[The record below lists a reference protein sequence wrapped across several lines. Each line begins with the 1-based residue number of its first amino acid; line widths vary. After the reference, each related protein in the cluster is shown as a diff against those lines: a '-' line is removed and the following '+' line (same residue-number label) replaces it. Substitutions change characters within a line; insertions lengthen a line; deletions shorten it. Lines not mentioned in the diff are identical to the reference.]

1 MFDIVT
7 PDLIVAQDASIAQ
20 KLDSCMNDG
29 QDNTPRLIL
38 EMPSDGSSSSSP
50 ESWQSLDTMMQN
62 SSNSA
67 ALHELSINRTP
78 DDVIL
83 VLMTSGTTSLP
94 KGCPHTN
101 RSTTSCIRAYNA
113 GGCYDR
119 TRSLCSHLP
128 ISHIFAINSSFS
140 FHMDGLPV
148 VHASN
153 FFEPRTTLQAIREE
167 RTTDFAGVP
176 AVAGGLI
183 DHPDFAKT
191 DTSCMRFI
199 VLGATT
205 VTPATVERIMENF
218 GNATKVANGYGMTE
232 GAPSVMTRYDE
243 IPDGPPERVSSG
255 HVLPGCKHRVVD
267 PETGRVVPRGIAG
280 ELYMGGSLVIREY
293 WTGSSNK
300 DTSDSFVEDEQ
311 GKWVKTGDQAIMDED
326 GSIEIV
332 GRYKHLIIRGKCSRI
347 ICLSSWIARSDS
359 GMMQP

>member
-20 KLDSCMNDG
+20 KLESCMNEG

-38 EMPSDGSSSSSP
+38 EMPSDGSSSSSSSS
-50 ESWQSLDTMMQN
+50 SWQSLDTMMQN
-62 SSNSA
+62 SSDSA
-67 ALHELSINRTP
+67 TLHDLSINRTS

-83 VLMTSGTTSLP
+83 VLMTSGNTSLP

-113 GGCYDR
+113 GGCYNR

-148 VHASN
+148 VHASH

-255 HVLPGCKHRVVD
+255 YVLPGCKHRVVD
-267 PETGRVVPRGIAG
+267 PETGRVVPRGTAG

-332 GRYKHLIIRGKCSRI
+332 GRYKHLIIRGKCSLI
-347 ICLSSWIARSDS
+347 ISARSDS